1 LLNGDSRATLL
12 RGVAEP
18 HVNSVNIFQPV
29 DVGSASLAGARRFTI
44 EKFPSRRELRLWID
58 GRPTDPPRPRFSIA
72 GQRLA
77 VRAAS
82 AASVGFWGYLRNPLA

>member
-29 DVGSASLAGARRFTI
+29 DVGSASLAGARGFTT
-44 EKFPSRRELRLWID
+44 EKFPSRRELRL
-58 GRPTDPPRPRFSIA
+58 
-72 GQRLA
+72 
-77 VRAAS
+77 
-82 AASVGFWGYLRNPLA
+82 